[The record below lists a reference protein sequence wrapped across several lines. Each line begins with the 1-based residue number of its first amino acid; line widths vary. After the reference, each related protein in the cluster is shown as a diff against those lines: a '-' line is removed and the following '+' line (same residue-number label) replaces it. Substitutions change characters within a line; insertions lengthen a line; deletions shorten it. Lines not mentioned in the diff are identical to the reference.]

1 MLCKE
6 TGAGRA
12 QKAEEESIARNR
24 PSAAS
29 GSLEYLTGCLSRSVF
44 LLPLAGYWLLAIVTA
59 FQPRPLW
66 VLSIFVLPLVLMAAA
81 VVGKLAGRA

>member
-29 GSLEYLTGCLSRSVF
+29 GSLEYLTGLSRSVF

-59 FQPRPLW
+59 FHPRPLW
-66 VLSIFVLPLVLMAAA
+66 VLSIFALPLVLTAAA